1 MVAMCLWEFT
11 KRDSACELVLAILS
25 LLVVVSLILWAAFRV
40 IRLGQRS
47 IKLHSNPAYI
57 LYSNPEALVNYGV
70 FYIPF
75 RTSWYFSGFLLL
87 VFSLFEASFIGLA
100 QESATS
106 QAVAILI
113 IELVKLTLMALIKP
127 YMDSRTN
134 AINIAIATIGLIN
147 AILLAL
153 FTRDFGLPV
162 LLMNLSRRFHHTM
175 LTEYNRILE

>member
-11 KRDSACELVLAILS
+11 KRDSTCELVLAILS
-25 LLVVVSLILWAAFRV
+25 LLVVVSLILQAAFRV

-47 IKLHSNPAYI
+47 IRVHSNPAYI
-57 LYSNPEALVNYGV
+57 LYSNPESLVNYGV

-75 RTSWYFSGFLLL
+75 RANCYFFGFLLL
-87 VFSLFEASFIGLA
+87 VFSLLEASFIGLA

-106 QAVAILI
+106 QAIAILI
-113 IELVKLTLMALIKP
+113 VESAKLILVALIKP

-134 AINIAIATIGLIN
+134 ALNIATATIGLIN
-147 AILLAL
+147 AIMLTL

-162 LLMNLSRRFHHTM
+162 LTNLSRRPHHTM
-175 LTEYNRILE
+175 LTEYNRLLE